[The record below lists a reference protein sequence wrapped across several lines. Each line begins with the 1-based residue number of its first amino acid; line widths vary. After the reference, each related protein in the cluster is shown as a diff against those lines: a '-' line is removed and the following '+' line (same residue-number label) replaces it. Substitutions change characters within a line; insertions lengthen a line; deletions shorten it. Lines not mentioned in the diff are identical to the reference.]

1 MISSTSNAQVK
12 QVVALQTKAK
22 VRREQRQFIVEG
34 LRLTGEVPADRL
46 ECLYVTEQF
55 LQEHR
60 SAVLRADRENAGVVN
75 RSDGETPQVQR
86 DLHGDGS
93 GQTLPYEIVTEQV
106 LRAMSDTQ
114 NPQGILGIVRQQE
127 YSIEEMC
134 RGKKAPLLLILENIQ
149 DPGNLGTMMRT
160 AEAAGVDG
168 VIMSRDTV
176 DIYNP
181 KVVRSTMGAIFR
193 LPFAYVESLDEVM
206 EQCAQLG
213 ITTYAAHLGGKNNY
227 DKENYG
233 GGCAF
238 LIGNEGNGL
247 TDKLAGQAD
256 ILVKI
261 PMAGKAESL
270 NAAVAA
276 AVLVYE
282 AARQRGFS
290 RD

>member
-1 MISSTSNAQVK
+1 MITSTSNSQVK
-12 QVVALQTKAK
+12 QVAALQTKAK
-22 VRREQRQFIVEG
+22 ARREQGLFVVEG

-46 ECLYVTEQF
+46 DRLYVTEAF
-55 LQEHR
+55 LEEHPE
-60 SAVLRADRENAGVVN
+60 AVEGL
-75 RSDGETPQVQR
+75 SYET
-86 DLHGDGS
+86 
-93 GQTLPYEIVTEQV
+93 VTEQV

-114 NPQGILGIVRQQE
+114 NPQGILGVVRQQE
-127 YSIEEMC
+127 YSIGEMC

-193 LPFAYVESLDEVM
+193 LPFAYVESLSEVM
-206 EQCAQLG
+206 AQCEELR
-213 ITTYAAHLGGKNNY
+213 ITTYAAHLGGKNSY
-227 DKENYG
+227 DREDYTG
-233 GGCAF
+233 GTAF

-247 TDKLAGQAD
+247 TEALAGAAD

-282 AARQRGFS
+282 AARQR
-290 RD
+290 RWQE

>member
-12 QVVALQTKAK
+12 QVTALQTKAK
-22 VRREQRQFIVEG
+22 VRRELGLFVVEG

-46 ECLYVTEQF
+46 ERLYVTEAF

-60 SAVLRADRENAGVVN
+60 SAVK
-75 RSDGETPQVQR
+75 RSEVKVP
-86 DLHGDGS
+86 GDASSLG
-93 GQTLPYEIVTEQV
+93 YEIVTEQV

-114 NPQGILGIVRQQE
+114 TPQGILGVVRQQE

-134 RGKKAPLLLILENIQ
+134 RGKKAPLLLILENVQ

-193 LPFAYVESLDEVM
+193 LPFAYVDSLDEVM
-206 EQCAQLG
+206 DRCRELG

-227 DKENYG
+227 DKESYRG
-233 GGCAF
+233 GSAF

-247 TDKLAGQAD
+247 TDHLAGQAD

-276 AVLVYE
+276 AVLIYE
-282 AARQRGFS
+282 AARQREFVS
-290 RD
+290 E

>member
-1 MISSTSNAQVK
+1 MISSTSNGQVK
-12 QVVALQTKAK
+12 QVIALQAKAK
-22 VRREQRQFIVEG
+22 ARREQGLFVVEG
-34 LRLTGEVPADRL
+34 LRLTGEVPAERL
-46 ECLYVTEQF
+46 EKLYVTEEF
-55 LQEHR
+55 LDEHGA
-60 SAVLRADRENAGVVN
+60 AVKRLRE
-75 RSDGETPQVQR
+75 DGTELAVP
-86 DLHGDGS
+86 H
-93 GQTLPYEIVTEQV
+93 EIVTEQV

-114 NPQGILGIVRQQE
+114 TPQGILGVVRQQE

-134 RGKKAPLLLILENIQ
+134 RGKEAPLLLILENIQ

-193 LPFAYVESLDEVM
+193 LPFAYVDSLDQVM
-206 EQCAQLG
+206 DRCKELG

-227 DKENYG
+227 DKENYHG
-233 GGCAF
+233 GSAF

-247 TDKLAGQAD
+247 TDHLADQAD
-256 ILVKI
+256 VFVKI

-282 AARQRGFS
+282 AARQRNFA
-290 RD
+290 

>member
-1 MISSTSNAQVK
+1 MISSTSNGQVK
-12 QVVALQTKAK
+12 QVIALQTKAK
-22 VRREQRQFIVEG
+22 IRREQGLFVVEG

-46 ECLYVTEQF
+46 EKLYVTEEF
-55 LQEHR
+55 LEEHPDSVKR
-60 SAVLRADRENAGVVN
+60 SA
-75 RSDGETPQVQR
+75 
-86 DLHGDGS
+86 
-93 GQTLPYEIVTEQV
+93 EIVTEQV

-114 NPQGILGIVRQQE
+114 TPQGILGVVRQQE

-134 RGKKAPLLLILENIQ
+134 RDKKEPLLLILENIQ

-193 LPFAYVESLDEVM
+193 LPFAYVDSLDEVM
-206 EQCAQLG
+206 RRCKELG

-227 DKENYG
+227 DKENYQRG
-233 GGCAF
+233 SAF

-247 TDKLAGQAD
+247 TDHLANQAD
-256 ILVKI
+256 VFVKI

-282 AARQRGFS
+282 AARQREFVS
-290 RD
+290 V

>member
-1 MISSTSNAQVK
+1 MITSTSNAQVK

-22 VRREQRQFIVEG
+22 VRRELRQFVVEG

-46 ECLYVTEQF
+46 ERLYVTEEF
-55 LQEHR
+55 LREHPE
-60 SAVLRADRENAGVVN
+60 AVRRFDGEPDERKQV
-75 RSDGETPQVQR
+75 DGETRQERMTSQA
-86 DLHGDGS
+86 S
-93 GQTLPYEIVTEQV
+93 GAEQTVPHEIVSEQV

-114 NPQGILGIVRQQE
+114 NPQGILGVVRQQE

-134 RGKKAPLLLILENIQ
+134 RGKKAPRLLILENIQ

-168 VIMSRDTV
+168 VVMSRDTV

-193 LPFAYVESLDEVM
+193 LPFAYVDSLDEVM
-206 EQCAQLG
+206 SQCKDLG
-213 ITTYAAHLGGKNNY
+213 ITTYAAHLGGRNNY
-227 DKENYG
+227 DQEDYTT
-233 GGCAF
+233 GCAF

-247 TDKLAGQAD
+247 TDHLAEQAD

-282 AARQRGFS
+282 AARQRGW
-290 RD
+290 